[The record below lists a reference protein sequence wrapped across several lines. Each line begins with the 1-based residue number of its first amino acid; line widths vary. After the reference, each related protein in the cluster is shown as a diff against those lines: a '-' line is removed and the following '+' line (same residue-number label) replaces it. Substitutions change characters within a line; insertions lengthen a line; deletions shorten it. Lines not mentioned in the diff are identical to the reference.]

1 MLGRARAWARPR
13 CLSGLPWH
21 LGTTENTMGTTGAKH
36 INVHRTHIIGRMLP
50 NTSHGCHQ
58 FSEYEYSLHQWY
70 FYAARA
76 MNTRNCLTRGKHE
89 ILLSAHAHSSP
100 PLLFWP
106 PSLPALLSPY
116 LPQPLPMPSLPPF
129 WPSALKGCRRP
140 TPK

>member
-58 FSEYEYSLHQWY
+58 FSEYEYSLHPWY

-100 PLLFWP
+100 PLLAI
-106 PSLPALLSPY
+106 SLEGLQAANSQIVGNCASIGRSFPHPEY
-116 LPQPLPMPSLPPF
+116 L
-129 WPSALKGCRRP
+129 
-140 TPK
+140 